1 MDRIK
6 NIIRLCFVWFTAPIA
21 GRRGSKKL
29 NKMIKKNKKMQDPN
43 LYPYDERMRYLRKKL
58 KGIMR
63 RAGVRVEV
71 IGEENI
77 PKGSGW
83 VVANHT
89 SNFDG
94 VWIVNALAYKLD
106 LLPIA
111 RDDLKTSKMVSGYI
125 NGAEGMYL
133 DRVSPRQALNVL
145 EGSAQLA
152 KNKNRAVVIFPE
164 GTRQLTGEVG
174 EFKNGS
180 FRFPQKYFLPIIPI
194 TIMGTLEAKKWYIP
208 KTKVVTVKVNK
219 PIKAIEHSKIPTD
232 ILGNR
237 IRKQMIEDLEEWK
250 KSLSKKELEYHNK
263 LVEQNRVIN
272 EKKNEKLREQ
282 HILN

>member
-1 MDRIK
+1 MWK
-6 NIIRLCFVWFTAPIA
+6 
-21 GRRGSKKL
+21 
-29 NKMIKKNKKMQDPN
+29 
-43 LYPYDERMRYLRKKL
+43 
-58 KGIMR
+58 
-63 RAGVRVEV
+63 
-71 IGEENI
+71 
-77 PKGSGW
+77 
-83 VVANHT
+83 
-89 SNFDG
+89 
-94 VWIVNALAYKLD
+94 
-106 LLPIA
+106 
-111 RDDLKTSKMVSGYI
+111 
-125 NGAEGMYL
+125 GAEGMYL

-208 KTKVVTVKVNK
+208 KTKVVTIKVNK

-232 ILGNR
+232 ILGTR

-263 LVEQNRVIN
+263 LVEENRVIN
-272 EKKNEKLREQ
+272 EKKNAKLREQ
-282 HILN
+282 NILN